1 MKKLLNIMA
10 GMLAMAAT
18 TACTTDLDEVQ
29 LNPSEVVP
37 PVLTVPATIDLGAMA
52 STIEFD
58 YTPIDYGFS
67 AAVNYSLMISTES
80 LETPVSI
87 AMGIAGD
94 KLTADRFKINSA
106 LIDAGIAPAVETEVS
121 MWLEAGM
128 INDKGSL
135 LASTVFASEH
145 VASEV
150 IPYVWSVTGYL
161 AADGETPILA
171 TLDMKE
177 TAADTWLC
185 EKVPVYGTF
194 KFCYNHD
201 DTDVLGGTFAAMNEN
216 FTVSASG
223 GEIDITAAEDF
234 EAGTLYNIRLNTS
247 TNMASVSVPDIC
259 WSLIG
264 VNGDWNKDVDMVEVV
279 SGIWVSPVTTMEG
292 TFKIRYAA
300 GWDDERGGVFTEL
313 GKAFTAVF
321 KGDNIALPAK
331 SSYQIIYN
339 ANEDVITVIEAVPS
353 SNQWRVIGEG
363 VMGSNWDADYF
374 MTQSASGKWF
384 IENIY
389 IDGSFKI
396 RNTADWSDQD
406 RGGDQDKFN
415 DLGTPI
421 KVAHGG
427 SNIALYKN
435 FYNLEYD
442 PSAETITVT
451 AGTGYVESDIVYP
464 EQIGLTGNFS
474 GYSWAPES
482 APLYECSK
490 QSGISTG
497 YISMSK
503 PAAEDIQ
510 FKVTYLKEGSTTEY
524 NWVSGAVASTEGNDT
539 TFSLGIG
546 DNMTLT
552 EGGYMFTVDL
562 ASSTALFHKF
572 ETVGLV
578 GNATAAGWPDD
589 SNPECDELM
598 AFNPANG
605 MYEYTGAFTAGEFK
619 VRFDYNWDENLGG
632 SLTDMV
638 RNGNNIAVTE
648 AGTYKCVLDMTKKPF
663 TFTMTKQ

>member
-1 MKKLLNIMA
+1 MKKILNTMI
-10 GMLAMAAT
+10 GMLAMVAT

-37 PVLTVPATIDLGAMA
+37 PVLAAPATIDLGAMD
-52 STIEFD
+52 STMEFG
-58 YTPIDYGFS
+58 YTPVDYGFS
-67 AAVNYSLMISTES
+67 AAVSYSLMISTES

-87 AMGIAGD
+87 AMTVSGD
-94 KLTADRFKINSA
+94 KLTADRFKVNSA
-106 LIDAGIAPAVETEVS
+106 LVDAGIEPAVETAVKL
-121 MWLEAGM
+121 WLEAG
-128 INDKGSL
+128 IVNDKGSL
-135 LASTVFASEH
+135 IGSTVFPSEQIDCK
-145 VASEV
+145 VV
-150 IPYVWSVTGYL
+150 PYVWSVSGYL
-161 AADGETPILA
+161 ADDNGTPTLA
-171 TLDMKE
+171 TIDMKE
-177 TAADTWLC
+177 TAADSWIC
-185 EKVPVYGTF
+185 EKTPVYGSF
-194 KFCYNHD
+194 KFIYNHD
-201 DTDVLGGTFAAMNEN
+201 EGTTLGGTFAAMGED
-216 FTVSASG
+216 FAVSASG
-223 GEIDITAAEDF
+223 SDIDITGIEDF
-234 EAGTLYNIRLNTS
+234 VAGSPYNIRLNTS
-247 TNMASVSVPDIC
+247 TNMASISIPDIC

-264 VNGDWNKDVDMVEVV
+264 VNGDWNKDVDMTEVV
-279 SGIWVSPVTTMEG
+279 SGVWVSPVTTMEG
-292 TFKIRYAA
+292 SFKIRYAA
-300 GWDDERGGVFTEL
+300 GWDDERGGVLTEL
-313 GKAFTAVF
+313 GKAFEAVF
-321 KGDNIALPAK
+321 QGANIELPAK

-339 ANEDVITVIEAVPS
+339 ANEDVITVTEAVPS

-363 VMGSNWDADYF
+363 VYGSSWDIDYF

-384 IENIY
+384 IDNIY
-389 IDGSFKI
+389 VDGSFKI

-415 DLGTPI
+415 DLGVPI
-421 KVAHGG
+421 KVAQGG

-435 FYNLEYD
+435 FYNIEYD
-442 PSAETITVT
+442 PSAETITIT

-482 APLYECSK
+482 APVYDCSK

-510 FKVTYLKEGSTTEY
+510 FKVTYLKDGSQTEY
-524 NWVSGAVASTEGNDT
+524 NWVSGAVKTTEGNDT
-539 TFSLGIG
+539 TFDLGIG
-546 DNMTLT
+546 DNMTIG
-552 EGGYMFTVDL
+552 EGGYAFTIDL

-589 SNPECDELM
+589 SNPTCDELM
-598 AFNPANG
+598 TFNTANG

-638 RNGNNIAVTE
+638 RNGNNITVTE